1 MPVQSHA
8 RFQGQIFAPQ
18 PFSYA
23 LPSLIPSLTRRGLRE
38 LPLPQYTVVKVG
50 ISSFP
55 AHRLYG
61 IMRGFRE
68 FGAQDTQFQH
78 FSENDSPD
86 DTVKNG
92 KCEEK
97 IVFICK
103 CHDPGSAENE
113 IRQLIG
119 QQLGQSFQD
128 QFTNSLDEDRRSYM
142 EQVGKTEWI
151 LIKTDLMKWIQQGY
165 RKGIIPKKL
174 FGIEPTGQQLHE
186 QMRTTRVDY
195 HLSVKLKQP
204 WWQSVL
210 AQKTYNIEVKFS
222 PTEFSSTILHTESSM
237 L

>member
-1 MPVQSHA
+1 
-8 RFQGQIFAPQ
+8 
-18 PFSYA
+18 
-23 LPSLIPSLTRRGLRE
+23 
-38 LPLPQYTVVKVG
+38 
-50 ISSFP
+50 
-55 AHRLYG
+55 
-61 IMRGFRE
+61 
-68 FGAQDTQFQH
+68 
-78 FSENDSPD
+78 
-86 DTVKNG
+86 
-92 KCEEK
+92 
-97 IVFICK
+97 
-103 CHDPGSAENE
+103 
-113 IRQLIG
+113 
-119 QQLGQSFQD
+119 
-128 QFTNSLDEDRRSYM
+128 M